1 MKILRV
7 SSCQVPWVVLGK
19 ERFRKKKGTLLES
32 IFWGFISIRC
42 WWDWLMWWL
51 FDFIGILKYG
61 PLRKLLGYLEK
72 AFPSIYMP
80 TRPQVKSFG
89 RHKRWVGWKGCGWP
103 ISGEVLIL
111 QFKVF
116 FWTYAE
122 HCCFHLLCHFYF
134 QFSTHPRHTEFNLL
148 YLDFSFSEIG
158 VGPAFHRFTFFLL
171 IPWPSRF
178 LN

>member
-19 ERFRKKKGTLLES
+19 ERFRKKKVLS
-32 IFWGFISIRC
+32 WNHFFWGFISIRC

-72 AFPSIYMP
+72 PFPSIYMP
-80 TRPQVKSFG
+80 TRHQVKSFG

-103 ISGEVLIL
+103 FSGEVLIL
-111 QFKVF
+111 QFNVF
-116 FWTYAE
+116 FE
-122 HCCFHLLCHFYF
+122 HTLSTAVFISCAIFIFNFQHTPDTLSLIFCTLIFHF
-134 QFSTHPRHTEFNLL
+134 QK
-148 YLDFSFSEIG
+148 
-158 VGPAFHRFTFFLL
+158 
-171 IPWPSRF
+171 
-178 LN
+178 